1 MLENR
6 FSEFW
11 DTPELE
17 PAQAWTGFQGAIGA
31 FVLCPCPALQTMA
44 IPQYAMMEQ
53 LYRLAYMQ
61 AQTQVN
67 EAVRPSRFDFS
78 IN

>member
-6 FSEFW
+6 FQEFW
-11 DTPELE
+11 ANPKLE
-17 PAQAWTGFQGAIGA
+17 PAQSWTAFQGAVGA
-31 FVLCPCPALQTMA
+31 FVLCPCSVVQ
-44 IPQYAMMEQ
+44 PQYAMIEQ
-53 LYRLAYMQ
+53 LYRLAYSQ

-67 EAVRPSRFDFS
+67 ERQRPARFDFS